1 VLVFLIILFF
11 IFLHGFIVEMW
22 PFNNERVKSQVII
35 QQTLANKQTNKQNK
49 KTYYSI
55 IEILLRQ
62 GMVQATT
69 EPSAGLVC
77 F

>member
-1 VLVFLIILFF
+1 
-11 IFLHGFIVEMW
+11 MW